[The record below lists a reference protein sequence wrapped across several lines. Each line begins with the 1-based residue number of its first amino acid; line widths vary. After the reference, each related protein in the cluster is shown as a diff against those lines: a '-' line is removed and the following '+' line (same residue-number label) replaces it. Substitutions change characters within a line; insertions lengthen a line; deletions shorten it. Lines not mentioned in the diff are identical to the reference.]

1 MSWENLIKRKKEPYT
16 QESWASKKR
25 RLERE
30 EQKRQ
35 TEFEIDRM
43 APSILNLQMKNFQF
57 EDMSRQLDQLYHM
70 FKYFKEVYKRDFPNS
85 GPQHIQTCDKA
96 MAKIEELFDL
106 AATLPSLYTKDEMD
120 EMEMEDY

>member
-43 APSILNLQMKNFQF
+43 IPSPYNLREKNYPK
-57 EDMSRQLDQLYHM
+57 EDLGRYLENVYHGL
-70 FKYFKEVYKRDFPNS
+70 KYFKEVMKRDFPKT

-96 MAKIEELFDL
+96 MAKIKELYLLID
-106 AATLPSLYTKDEMD
+106 TLPSLYTKEEMD
-120 EMEMEDY
+120 EMEDY